1 MLSYQIGNYVVN
13 VALFTVF
20 YVVYCLQV
28 FGRIDECSHSLTRT
42 TAGFNITATE
52 SLVIGENKVE
62 QWQVISDTLGCGGV
76 VPFSAACKC
85 IERLLTVPGL
95 VDNTTV
101 TDAYRCMFSLDT
113 GLHVD
118 VLAHGAQICI
128 YSYILMWHALSTF
141 NAGLFVGDYWG
152 LGNLAF
158 VITVGFT
165 VGMAEGSSAWIITA
179 AIPAATTIFFF
190 TTHARYVAFDMI
202 FPLCLVI
209 LSVLQQQREAVYVY
223 YTLLFGYG
231 ISISSASCKR
241 LYVDWCANHAKHKSK
256 ESTIS
261 VNPNFI
267 DAIGVVNV
275 LAVVVYLCIHIPVL
289 GAQEGMGFMYVRDYI
304 WLAVVLVGII
314 PLSNTSVSMS
324 RNDDI
329 LYFTQCGLEGS
340 ARIIITVAAILDM
353 YRLQSS

>member
-1 MLSYQIGNYVVN
+1 MSSYHIGNYVIN
-13 VALFTVF
+13 VALLTAF

-42 TAGFNITATE
+42 TTGFNITATE
-52 SLVIGENKVE
+52 SLVIGENKVD
-62 QWQVISDTLGCGGV
+62 QWQMISDTLECGGV
-76 VPFSAACKC
+76 VPFSASCKC

-101 TDAYRCMFSLDT
+101 TDAYQCMFRLDT
-113 GLHVD
+113 GIHVD

-141 NAGLFVGDYWG
+141 NSGLFVGKYWG
-152 LGNLAF
+152 LGNLVF

-165 VGMAEGSSAWIITA
+165 VGMAEGSSAWMITA
-179 AIPAATTIFFF
+179 VIPAATTIFFF
-190 TTHARYVAFDMI
+190 TKYTKYVAFDMI

-231 ISISSASCKR
+231 IAISSASCKR
-241 LYVDWCANHAKHKSK
+241 LYVDWCTSDASPNSKAK
-256 ESTIS
+256 TTGM
-261 VNPNFI
+261 NPIFI
-267 DAIGVVNV
+267 DGIGVVNI
-275 LAVVVYLCIHIPVL
+275 LAVVVYLCVYVPAL

-314 PLSNTSVSMS
+314 PLTNTSVSMS
-324 RNDDI
+324 RNDDV

-340 ARIIITVAAILDM
+340 ARIIITVAGILDM